1 MLCSLYLES
10 GYDWSAGVMVLM
22 AEGGVEGLAPNSSK
36 DSLCAAVDWVIIPQS
51 TESFYV
57 GQ

>member
-1 MLCSLYLES
+1 MLPSLYLDS

-22 AEGGVEGLAPNSSK
+22 AEGRVEGLVPNSSK
-36 DSLCAAVDWVIIPQS
+36 DSFCAAVDWPIIPQS
-51 TESFYV
+51 TESFHV